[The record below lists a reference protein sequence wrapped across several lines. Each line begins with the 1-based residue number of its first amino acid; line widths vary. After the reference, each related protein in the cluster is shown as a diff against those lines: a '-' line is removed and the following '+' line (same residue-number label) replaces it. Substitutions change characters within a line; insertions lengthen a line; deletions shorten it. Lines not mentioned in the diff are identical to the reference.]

1 MISDGIYFRNV
12 IIQALND
19 LVLESF
25 VFCFD
30 SFSAFV
36 FGFVWSVFFA
46 MYFCVLGNKLYKLC
60 LQDTGR
66 KCVSMVPPQDQTVVP
81 LVAPVFAKLGVR

>member
-25 VFCFD
+25 IFLVC
-30 SFSAFV
+30 SLSAFV
-36 FGFVWSVFFA
+36 FGFVWGVFFA
-46 MYFCVLGNKLYKLC
+46 MYFCVLGNKLTSSVCRILEGSVYPWCHRKTKL
-60 LQDTGR
+60 LY
-66 KCVSMVPPQDQTVVP
+66 
-81 LVAPVFAKLGVR
+81 L

>member
-12 IIQALND
+12 IIQALKD

-25 VFCFD
+25 VLLVC

-36 FGFVWSVFFA
+36 FGCVWGVFFA
-46 MYFCVLGNKLYKLC
+46 MYFCVFL
-60 LQDTGR
+60 
-66 KCVSMVPPQDQTVVP
+66 
-81 LVAPVFAKLGVR
+81 